1 MTDFSLRALVRNVL
15 DETDLT
21 SPDEIAEKV
30 AASIPKDQLRAV
42 LAMTLR
48 DFVRVEMT
56 RVRSAGQND
65 DKAQPRP
72 ANRSAKVTA
81 IRDAAPKWM
90 RERVY
95 VGTTWKLLAECTYD
109 NLMFLVAD
117 RSALAAQNS
126 AAADRYQK
134 IADAVKRAR
143 VACVADLSKAAITRL
158 ESVAA

>member
-30 AASIPKDQLRAV
+30 AASIPKEQLRAV
-42 LAMTLR
+42 LALTLR
-48 DFVRVEMT
+48 DFVRIEMT
-56 RVRSAGQND
+56 RSRSAGQND
-65 DKAQPRP
+65 EKQPRP
-72 ANRSAKVTA
+72 ANRSAKVSA

-117 RSALAAQNS
+117 RSALAAQNQ
-126 AAADRYQK
+126 AAAERYQK

-158 ESVAA
+158 EAVAA